1 MCPEMALKIFWDSD
15 MMVFQE
21 KLVETAAAVWK
32 KIQEKTIVIN
42 ALLNITVEC
51 DCLPGKHPVI
61 SEDSGF
67 IGGYNPVEVDAE
79 SLKMIGPDI
88 FEKVHPGIP
97 WQRQFSYAREIGFM
111 NSVNNGSD

>member
-1 MCPEMALKIFWDSD
+1 MT
-15 MMVFQE
+15 VFQE

-32 KIQEKTIVIN
+32 KIEGKTIIIN

-51 DCLPGKHPVI
+51 DCLPGNNPVI
-61 SEDSGF
+61 GQDIGF

-79 SLKMIGPDI
+79 SLKITGTDI

-97 WQRQFSYAREIGFM
+97 WQRQFSYAREIGFV
-111 NSVNNGSD
+111 NPSNNGTV